1 MIISLASA
9 LLAAAQPQCSLKR
22 LDVCEATSEIAGSP
36 GFDSAVRRWVGPGR
50 TTWYEPNSPRARQLL
65 QVLYGPSGRPEAVGP
80 DLLRLDACYPHV
92 CSIRGTLFVSRA
104 GEIRGAALL
113 YPDCG
118 GRTCRGEEG
127 LKLTI
132 LRDPA
137 HPEVPALARAWAERD
152 IADRRARYEFNRDAL
167 TRTEIVDVPRRRAS
181 QRR

>member
-1 MIISLASA
+1 MTILLASA

-22 LDVCEATSEIAGSP
+22 LEACEATSEIALSP
-36 GFDSAVRRWVGPGR
+36 GFESAVRRWVGPGR
-50 TTWYEPNSPRARQLL
+50 ATWYERNSPRARQLL
-65 QVLYGPSGRPEAVGP
+65 GVLNGPSGRPEAAGP

-92 CSIRGTLFVSRA
+92 CSIRGTMFVTKA

-118 GRTCRGEEG
+118 GRTCGGEEG

-137 HPEVPALARAWAERD
+137 HPEVAVLARTWAEED
-152 IADRRARYEFNRDAL
+152 IAAGNARFEHRRDAL
-167 TRTEIVDVPRRRAS
+167 TRTEIVDVPRRP
-181 QRR
+181 RR